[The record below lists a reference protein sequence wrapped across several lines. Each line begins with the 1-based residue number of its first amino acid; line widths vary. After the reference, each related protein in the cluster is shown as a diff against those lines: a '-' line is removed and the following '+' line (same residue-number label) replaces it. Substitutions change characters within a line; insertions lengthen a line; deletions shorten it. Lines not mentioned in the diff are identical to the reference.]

1 MIAFDNKK
9 YIDLQSKKIEER
21 ITKFGHKL
29 YLEFGGKLIND
40 FHAARV
46 LPGFNNNVKL
56 EMLLKLKEKM
66 EIIIVVSANDI
77 EKHKLRADIGI
88 SYDQDVLR
96 LIDSLRSYD
105 LIVNNVVITQ
115 YENQILAKKFKHKLL
130 SLGIKVACHYA
141 IKNYPNDIDLII
153 SEDGFGKNEYVKTEK
168 ELVVVTAPGPGS
180 GKLAVALSQIYHD
193 AKNNIKSGYA
203 KFETFPIWN
212 LDVNHPINL
221 AYEAAT
227 ADLND
232 MNMVDPFY
240 LNKYNKKATNYNR
253 DIAAF
258 PILNNLLMKIYDG
271 DSPYFSPTDMGVNM
285 VGFCISN
292 EDEAKL
298 AAKKEIIR
306 RYFKNIV
313 DFKKDLCNFEPIEKI
328 EKIMSTNK
336 IDYSVNPAIQG
347 AHKLFEKTKKPAVCF
362 LLDNHHI
369 INGKTSN
376 LLGPSAAALLNA
388 LKYLA
393 NISYD
398 IDLLDSDVIKLVQN
412 LKTKYLHNK
421 NPRLHMNETLIA
433 LSISAKSNDHAKRA
447 LLALPLLKNA
457 DAHSTVI
464 LSENDRDIYK
474 KLGINLTEDPNYEVN
489 NFFHK

>member
-1 MIAFDNKK
+1 MTAFDNQK

-21 ITKFGHKL
+21 IAKFGHKL

-40 FHAARV
+40 FHASRV

-56 EMLLKLKEKM
+56 EMLLKLKHKM
-66 EIIIVVSANDI
+66 EIIVVVSANDI

-96 LIDSLRSYD
+96 LIDQLRSYD

-115 YENQILAKKFKHKLL
+115 YENQSLARKFKHKLI
-130 SLGIKVACHYA
+130 SLGINVACHYM

-153 SEDGFGKNEYVKTEK
+153 SDNGFGKNEYVKTEK
-168 ELVVVTAPGPGS
+168 ELVVITAPGPGS

-193 AKNNIKSGYA
+193 SKNGVKSGYA

-212 LDVNHPINL
+212 LAVSHPINL

-232 MNMVDPFY
+232 MNMIDPFY
-240 LNKYNKKATNYNR
+240 LNKYSQEATNYNR

-258 PILNNLLMKIYDG
+258 PILNNLLTKIYDG
-271 DSPYFSPTDMGVNM
+271 KSPYFSPTDMGVNM
-285 VGFCISN
+285 AGFCIS
-292 EDEAKL
+292 DERAVAD

-306 RYFKNIV
+306 RYFKSLV
-313 DFKKDLCNFEPIEKI
+313 DFKKDLGNFEAVEKI
-328 EKIMSTNK
+328 EKIMSTYK
-336 IDYSVNPAIQG
+336 IDYSVNSSIKS
-347 AHKLFEKTKKPAVCF
+347 AHKLFEKTKKPAVCV
-362 LLDNHHI
+362 LLKDQTI
-369 INGKTSN
+369 INGKTSD
-376 LLGPSAAALLNA
+376 LLGPSAAALLNS

-393 NISYD
+393 KIDQN
-398 IDLLDSDVIKLVQN
+398 IDLLDPSVIKLVQD
-412 LKTKYLHNK
+412 LKINYLHNK

-433 LSISAKSNDHAKRA
+433 LSISAKSNDISKRA
-447 LLALPLLKNA
+447 MLALPQLKDC

-464 LSENDRDIYK
+464 LSEVDRDIYK
-474 KLGINLTEDPNYEVN
+474 KLSINLTEDPIYEIN